1 MEQGP
6 GPAGCPPCCLQVH
19 QVLHELRGGAGLSE
33 DGKEEEVSTGVQPA
47 SGGGAWEG
55 GRAGEARPRA
65 ECHGPWLIP
74 STPGSDNSS
83 LVCSGREGG
92 D

>member
-1 MEQGP
+1 MCSGP
-6 GPAGCPPCCLQVH
+6 P
-19 QVLHELRGGAGLSE
+19 
-33 DGKEEEVSTGVQPA
+33 
-47 SGGGAWEG
+47 GGGAWEG